1 LIDLLAAVVLYMAA
15 TYCVALG
22 LTCLVAPARATRFLM
37 GFVRSAAAHYS
48 EIALRL
54 LVGWA
59 FLRDAHLTA
68 FPAVFVG
75 FGSVLVVTSC
85 ILLVVPWFRAAH
97 DPPRAA
103 ASAADRHRVVRGR
116 HRVGDHDAVP
126 RRLKNA
132 GADAIRL

>member
-85 ILLVVPWFRAAH
+85 ILLVVPWQWHRRFAQH
-97 DPPRAA
+97 TIPRALQHLRLIGI
-103 ASAADRHRVVRGR
+103 ASFAGGIALAITMLY
-116 HRVGDHDAVP
+116 RVG
-126 RRLKNA
+126 
-132 GADAIRL
+132 